1 MSPARVWI
9 RVAIAASALALS
21 ACASVPAVQYQT
33 SLNASVVLG
42 DGESARGGTASAA
55 KGVNDRT
62 VGMRGATMESSSP
75 ERTFSSFIRD
85 AVIAELKA
93 AGRYSEEAPRQ
104 VSVEL
109 LKHDVS
115 IAGISTGH
123 AELSARFRVE
133 DAGTVRFDRVLEVR
147 HEWESSFLGVVAMQA
162 GLDNYSTAVQRLIE
176 QLLVDPEF
184 QRALN

>member
-1 MSPARVWI
+1 MSPATVWVRGVI
-9 RVAIAASALALS
+9 VVSALALS

-42 DGESARGGTASAA
+42 AGEPARGGSASAA

-62 VGMRGATMESSSP
+62 VGMRGAAMESSSP

-93 AGRYSEEAPRQ
+93 AGRYSDEAPRQ

-115 IAGISTGH
+115 MAGIKTGH
-123 AELSARFRVE
+123 ATLTARFRIE
-133 DAGTVRFDRVLEVR
+133 DKGAVRFDRVIEVR
-147 HEWESSFLGVVAMQA
+147 HEWESSFIGAVAIRA
-162 GLDNYSTAVQRLIE
+162 GLDNYPTAVQRLIE
-176 QLLVDPEF
+176 QLFVDPEF
-184 QRALN
+184 QQALQ